1 MITRIT
7 KFQITTEQRTAF
19 SEFMHQFKDELISVK
34 GCRHFDV
41 LQDKNEDDML
51 FMFMIWEDDEKLE
64 EFRASDLNRLL
75 TRKIETF
82 TKSEPTTW
90 TVETVFDPEELKQ
103 QKSLFD

>member
-7 KFQITTEQRTAF
+7 KFQVITEQHQAF
-19 SEFMHQFKDELISVK
+19 SEFMHQFKDELISVE

-41 LQDKNEDDML
+41 LQDKNEENTL

-64 EFRASDLNRLL
+64 EFRISDLNKLL
-75 TRKIETF
+75 TRKLESF
-82 TKSEPTTW
+82 TKSEPATW
-90 TVETVFDPEELKQ
+90 TVETVFDPEEVKQ